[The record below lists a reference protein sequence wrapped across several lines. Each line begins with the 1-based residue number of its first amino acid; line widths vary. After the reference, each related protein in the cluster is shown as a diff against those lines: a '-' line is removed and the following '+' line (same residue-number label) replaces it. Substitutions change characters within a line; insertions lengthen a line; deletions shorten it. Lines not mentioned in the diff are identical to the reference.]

1 MKLESGSPRP
11 IRARLMYGF
20 SVLLAAQTASFRE
33 PSAHLYQKTYPLP
46 PISTIAGIAGAACGL
61 EFSQAWRYL
70 KENNIYLGVTGI
82 CRGTGIDLWRYNKI
96 AVPKSK
102 EEKEG
107 AKKLSLAKILR
118 NDILN
123 REFLYDTKF
132 SLYYAAQ
139 NRDFVCR
146 LAEAFKDPGYAISL
160 GNSDDIAM
168 VRSIS
173 EVCDVTATA
182 TVSLKNTAVAGEI
195 SKDVGFDWDSLQK
208 TSVSQTL
215 RAPMI
220 SKLIVDFEFKDTER
234 KPINYQ
240 PFTFLF
246 GEHILRSPQP
256 AYSFCGEV
264 VPLYC
269 IGDGQS

>member
-61 EFSQAWRYL
+61 EFSQAWQYL
-70 KENNIYLGVTGI
+70 KENNIYLGVTGS

-102 EEKEG
+102 EENEG
-107 AKKLSLAKILR
+107 AKKLNLVKILR

-182 TVSLKNTAVAGEI
+182 TVSLKNTAVAGDI
-195 SKDVGFDWDSLQK
+195 SKDVGFDWDCLQK

-215 RAPMI
+215 RAPVI
-220 SKLIVDFEFKDTER
+220 SKLIVDFEFKDMER

-256 AYSFCGEV
+256 AYSFCGDV

-269 IGDGQS
+269 IGDWQP

>member
-1 MKLESGSPRP
+1 
-11 IRARLMYGF
+11 MYGF
-20 SVLLAAQTASFRE
+20 SVSLAAQTASFRE

-70 KENNIYLGVTGI
+70 KENNLYLGVTGSF
-82 CRGTGIDLWRYNKI
+82 CGTGIDLWRYNKI

-102 EEKEG
+102 EERDS
-107 AKKLSLAKILR
+107 AKKLNLAKILR

-132 SLYYAAQ
+132 TLYYAAQ
-139 NRDFVCR
+139 NSDFVCR

-168 VRSIS
+168 VRSVSDIY
-173 EVCDVTATA
+173 EVGTSAAT
-182 TVSLKNTAVAGEI
+182 SLKNTVIEGDL
-195 SKDVGFDWDSLQK
+195 SKEVGFDWDALQK

-215 RAPMI
+215 RAPVI
-220 SKLIVDFEFKDTER
+220 GRLIVDFEFNDMER
-234 KPINYQ
+234 KPKAYQ
-240 PFTFLF
+240 QFTFLF
-246 GEHILRSPQP
+246 GEHVLRTPRP
-256 AYSFCGEV
+256 AHSFCGTNV
-264 VPLYC
+264 SLYC
-269 IGDGQS
+269 IGDRQP